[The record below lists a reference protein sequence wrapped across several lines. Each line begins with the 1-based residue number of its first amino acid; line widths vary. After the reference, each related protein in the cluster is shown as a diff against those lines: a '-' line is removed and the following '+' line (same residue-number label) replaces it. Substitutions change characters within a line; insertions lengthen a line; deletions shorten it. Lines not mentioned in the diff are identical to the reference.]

1 MTPGKTIALTIQTFV
16 SKVMS
21 LLFNILSRLVIAFL
35 LEDNIGQNLSDLGLG
50 KDFLHTTLQSQLKK
64 KNTNILD
71 LKFKNSALWRIL
83 LRDLKDEPWIG
94 KKIFAKHT
102 FNKGFVSEDKELKQR
117 SWPVEKEWN
126 WEANVSWQCSGFNC
140 GLPWD
145 TARLGSFLQFGY
157 MSQCVCVCVCV
168 CVCLCLCL
176 CAHSHVQ
183 SCPTEVTQHTQSAP

>member
-1 MTPGKTIALTIQTFV
+1 M
-16 SKVMS
+16 
-21 LLFNILSRLVIAFL
+21 
-35 LEDNIGQNLSDLGLG
+35 
-50 KDFLHTTLQSQLKK
+50 
-64 KNTNILD
+64 D

-117 SWPVEKEWN
+117 SWPAEKEWN
-126 WEANVSWQCSGFNC
+126 WEANVSWQCPGFNC

-157 MSQCVCVCVCV
+157 MSQCVCVCVSVCV
-168 CVCLCLCL
+168 CVCTRTCSVVSDWSDSAHTKCSLALRGAWMPAQLCLTPCDPMDSSPPGSAVHGIL
-176 CAHSHVQ
+176 QARIVEWVTISSSRGSSWPRDQ
-183 SCPTEVTQHTQSAP
+183 NFLSCISYIGSQILYH